1 MKTVFISKNSDDL
14 SLLPSF
20 CKNNHIR
27 LIAQSLIDFREVN
40 FQCVEPYDVLFV
52 NSIRALE
59 FFTKSVR
66 ISETCEIACV
76 GNTTAKKIRR
86 LGYTPA
92 FVGSQAG
99 NPGVVARELM
109 NWLGERHV
117 LIPCSSISARSVA
130 IELKPAQVTE
140 LVVYETVLT
149 PTTVEQADAYIFT
162 SPSNVHAFFSENDTR
177 DSLVIAWGKTTEQ
190 ALGALGVVNTLT
202 LKYADEQEAV
212 SGLEKWL

>member
-1 MKTVFISKNSDDL
+1 MKTIFISKNSDDL

-20 CKNNHIR
+20 CQNNNIR
-27 LIAQSLIDFREVN
+27 LIAQSLIDFREVD

-59 FFTKSVR
+59 FFTKSVH

-76 GNTTAKKIRR
+76 GNTTAKKVRQ
-86 LGYTPA
+86 LGYSLG
-92 FVGSQAG
+92 FVGTQAG
-99 NPGVVARELM
+99 KPNLIANEFK
-109 NWLGERHV
+109 NWIGNRRV

-130 IELKPAQVTE
+130 SELNPAQVIE
-140 LVVYETVLT
+140 LVVYETVLN

-162 SPSNVHAFFSENDTR
+162 SPSNVHAFFLENDTR
-177 DSLVIAWGKTTEQ
+177 DSLVMAWGRTTEQ
-190 ALGALGVVNTLT
+190 ALSALGVVNTLT

-212 SGLEKWL
+212 SLLEKWL